1 MSVLDNNTQAAKVF
15 WKMVQAWVDSVKPW
29 DQAIYYDV
37 KPDEKWDV
45 TLISQRVY
53 GRRCEHLAIMA
64 AAGISYVDEP
74 IPQKQ
79 IILPSETQLRSI
91 KFAAGFE
98 SRHEYRKNGAPTWRV
113 D

>member
-1 MSVLDNNTQAAKVF
+1 
-15 WKMVQAWVDSVKPW
+15 
-29 DQAIYYDV
+29 
-37 KPDEKWDV
+37 
-45 TLISQRVY
+45 
-53 GRRCEHLAIMA
+53 MA

-98 SRHEYRKNGAPTWRV
+98 SRHE
-113 D
+113 